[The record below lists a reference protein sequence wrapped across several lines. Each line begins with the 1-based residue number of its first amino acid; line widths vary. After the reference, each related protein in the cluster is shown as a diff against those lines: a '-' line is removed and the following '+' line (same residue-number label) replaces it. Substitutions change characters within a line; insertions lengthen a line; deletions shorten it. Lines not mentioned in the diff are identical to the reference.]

1 MYENNEDLEFFYPEE
16 GTNLYIDAMCI
27 PKTSKNQALAESYI
41 NFMLMVDEDFD
52 EGFLNYMEDLGEDFY
67 SPAIANAEYTYYA
80 SPNQK
85 VVDDEGYRD
94 CMNEIKDDAYEKM
107 YGTEDIKTT
116 AYKNLS
122 GERLAMINSLWED
135 LKSDITV
142 SPTIYI
148 ICISIVGTLVFCGVF
163 FAVRRKKRDNF

>member
-1 MYENNEDLEFFYPEE
+1 MKLVY
-16 GTNLYIDAMCI
+16 GRSGSG
-27 PKTSKNQALAESYI
+27 KSY
-41 NFMLMVDEDFD
+41 
-52 EGFLNYMEDLGEDFY
+52 Y
-67 SPAIANAEYTYYA
+67 
-80 SPNQK
+80 
-85 VVDDEGYRD
+85 